1 MRNLKKKYFQF
12 DNSKTIRMVQYYK
25 NCHFSIIENVSGGG
39 LEGFQVHLGSLID
52 GNYFAKI
59 LFGQNPF

>member
-1 MRNLKKKYFQF
+1 MVNQRSVDVAVRPTSVKFQF

-39 LEGFQVHLGSLID
+39 LEGFQVHLVSSH
-52 GNYFAKI
+52 
-59 LFGQNPF
+59 

>member
-1 MRNLKKKYFQF
+1 VAVRPTSVKFQF

-39 LEGFQVHLGSLID
+39 LEGFQVHLVSSH
-52 GNYFAKI
+52 
-59 LFGQNPF
+59 